1 MPSGFTNLHKTKK
14 DLNMPERTECHELKQ
29 MYNTRL
35 GREHNRKDY
44 NIHSDHMN
52 VYKQEPTYNKDI
64 DFYKEL

>member
-1 MPSGFTNLHKTKK
+1 
-14 DLNMPERTECHELKQ
+14 MPERTECHELKQ
-29 MYNTRL
+29 MYNARL
-35 GREHNRKDY
+35 GREHNPKDQ